1 MATEFSVWLED
12 HPGTLADLAEAMA
25 KNAVNI
31 VAIHATPC
39 PGKGIT
45 QFVTNHPDAAMEAL
59 SDIGLDYTTR
69 EVLLLTLSNEPGKL
83 AQLARALATAAI
95 NINSLYITMNGQ
107 IVLDVSD
114 IRKAQETMMA
124 LGIR

>member
-31 VAIHATPC
+31 LAIHATPC
-39 PGKGIT
+39 PKQGIV
-45 QFVTNHPDAAMEAL
+45 QFITNHPDAAMEAL

-69 EVLLLTLSNEPGKL
+69 DVLLLTLTNEPG
-83 AQLARALATAAI
+83 ALARLARSLATAAI
-95 NINSLYITMNGQ
+95 NINALYITMNGQ

-114 IRKAQETMMA
+114 IRKAQEVTMA